1 MRTYNMNKKRYRLA
15 YKFLKAR
22 ATKGGL
28 APLQTLNEC
37 TDADR
42 TNIIRFLSYC
52 HQVKF
57 I

>member
-1 MRTYNMNKKRYRLA
+1 MKTYNMNKKRYRFA

-42 TNIIRFLSYC
+42 TNIIRFLSRC

>member
-1 MRTYNMNKKRYRLA
+1 MKDDNMNPKRYRLA

-28 APLQTLNEC
+28 APLQTLNDC
-37 TDADR
+37 SDADR
-42 TNIIRFLSYC
+42 TNIYRFLAYQ